1 MKIYNFICIFFLLFN
16 AGTVHAQPIVPWKT
30 NLIFGEA
37 FYPSY
42 AIANSTFK
50 GNSALIKSLNASS
63 IKGDL
68 QGQIG
73 IEVSNLAMQD
83 YRLKV
88 QIECEELIN
97 VSTEEI
103 SVSSKSKD
111 FFFYPHLDY
120 KWDALRKSRQN
131 RPVTAKITVWIDG
144 KFSETKLKTF
154 SLQSINNCPYTCIN
168 KANQMLDLNYMY
180 AAYVNEDNPL
190 ISDVLLKEILSQG
203 AIKQIDGYQSGK
215 AQEVFKQV
223 FAVWNTLRKRGI
235 SYSSLSATT
244 LTSDSSLPLVFQQYV
259 RTVEDALQSKQAN
272 CVDGTV
278 LMASI
283 LYRMGLK
290 PRMVITPNHCFLS
303 YALDGDE
310 QVFAYLETTALQTEM
325 TPEFTAFA
333 KTVDIYDAALAEKFG
348 DGYTSFIIAT
358 IAGLRTYQKD
368 AAHFNKHLKFIQLSF
383 ITDEN
388 RNELIKMLQYQI
400 FTVDKFKKQGLQS
413 VFK

>member
-1 MKIYNFICIFFLLFN
+1 MKFFKLLYLFLLLFHVGI
-16 AGTVHAQPIVPWKT
+16 AHAQPTVPWKA

-50 GNSALIKSLNASS
+50 GSADIINSLNASN
-63 IKGDL
+63 IRGHL

-73 IEVSNLAMQD
+73 IEVNNLAMQD

-88 QIECEELIN
+88 QIECEEIIH

-120 KWDALRKSRQN
+120 KWEALRKSRQN
-131 RPVTAKITVWIDG
+131 RPITAKITVWIDG
-144 KFSETKLKTF
+144 KLSETQLKTF

-168 KANQMLDLNYMY
+168 KANQLLDLNYMY

-190 ISDVLLKEILSQG
+190 ISDVLLKEILAQG

-223 FAVWNTLRKRGI
+223 FAVWNALRKRGI
-235 SYSSLSATT
+235 SYSSLAATT
-244 LTSDSSLPLVFQQYV
+244 LTSGSSLPLVFQQYV

-290 PRMVITPNHCFLS
+290 PRIVTTPTHCFLS
-303 YALDGDE
+303 YALDADE

-325 TPEFTAFA
+325 TASFTAFA

-348 DGYTSFIIAT
+348 DGYTSFIMAT
-358 IAGLRTYQKD
+358 IGGLRTYQKD
-368 AAHFNKHLKFIQLSF
+368 AAHFNQHLKFIQLSF

-388 RNELIKMLQYQI
+388 RDELIDMLQYQI
-400 FTVDKFKKQGLQS
+400 FTVHQFKNQGLQS
-413 VFK
+413 IFK